1 MPSKNKLLCKLLLI
15 ALAASVTACASNCP
29 MPSSELLTLPPPPS
43 ESTPQPQTSY
53 SDSAAKDIRNWQHE
67 LMDTQLMQQP
77 AARPGQ

>member
-1 MPSKNKLLCKLLLI
+1 MPSKNKPLCKLLLI

-53 SDSAAKDIRNWQHE
+53 SDSAASDTQSWQSE
-67 LMDTQLMQQP
+67 LMDTQLMQL
-77 AARPGQ
+77 AAAQRGQ